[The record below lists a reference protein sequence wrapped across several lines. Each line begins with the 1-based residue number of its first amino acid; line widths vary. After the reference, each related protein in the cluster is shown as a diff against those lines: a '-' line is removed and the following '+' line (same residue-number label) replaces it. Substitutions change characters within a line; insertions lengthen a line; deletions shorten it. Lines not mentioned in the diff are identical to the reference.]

1 MPSRSVIF
9 DQLRK
14 RLPPH
19 LCIEEEIFYP
29 PLTALI
35 ERLETCHVK
44 AGKSLLL
51 LQYKVIFGK
60 TSTLYIL

>member
-1 MPSRSVIF
+1 MPSKSVIF

-29 PLTALI
+29 PLIALI

-44 AGKSLLL
+44 AGKLLRL
-51 LQYKVIFGK
+51 G
-60 TSTLYIL
+60 